1 MSTFLAAIASNLARR
16 WKLGLAG
23 VVLGIFIIGFL
34 ASALGGTPKDDFG
47 IPGAD
52 SQSAYDV
59 LEKDFPAAAGATS
72 TVVFKAEDG
81 TLRTKANEEAIA
93 DVAKEVSALP
103 HVASAQDPLEMR
115 GGTVSKDGTV
125 ASIDVQYDVQQDE
138 LEAEDGKKLE
148 EVARTAESPA
158 LTVELRGET
167 IDLAAQQEAPVGEL
181 VGIFVAFLLLL
192 LLFRSGSAM
201 AVTLFGAL
209 TGVLVSQ
216 MILAILAKPLGLPE
230 FTPTIAVMLGL
241 GAGID
246 YALLIVSRFREQLAD
261 GGRTCPCG
269 GACKRDLGHLGRRR
283 GPDRDGSDWRECSPS
298 ASPSWASSASVPR
311 SQSPPWSS
319 PRSPSCRS

>member
-103 HVASAQDPLEMR
+103 HVASAQDPLAIR

-125 ASIDVQYDVQQDE
+125 ASIDVQYDV
-138 LEAEDGKKLE
+138 
-148 EVARTAESPA
+148 
-158 LTVELRGET
+158 
-167 IDLAAQQEAPVGEL
+167 
-181 VGIFVAFLLLL
+181 
-192 LLFRSGSAM
+192 
-201 AVTLFGAL
+201 
-209 TGVLVSQ
+209 
-216 MILAILAKPLGLPE
+216 
-230 FTPTIAVMLGL
+230 
-241 GAGID
+241 
-246 YALLIVSRFREQLAD
+246 
-261 GGRTCPCG
+261 
-269 GACKRDLGHLGRRR
+269 
-283 GPDRDGSDWRECSPS
+283 
-298 ASPSWASSASVPR
+298 
-311 SQSPPWSS
+311 
-319 PRSPSCRS
+319 